1 MEKQYNNKP
10 SLELERPTEQLDF
23 NQMDEEARELLERDR
38 LPTPTELEKYN
49 QLIPNG
55 AERILNIIE
64 DERTSRREIQLK
76 KVSGRNTTNN
86 LMVIFGFVFGFFLL
100 MFITIIATNVG
111 GSFIGYVLI
120 WATMVIVLGIIF
132 APYIKSRFGNKN

>member
-23 NQMDEEARELLERDR
+23 NQIDEEARELLERDR

-64 DERTSRREIQLK
+64 EERTSRREIQLK